1 VAVTTGEWNATS
13 AESGK
18 AGRFGAEATGRPGGD
33 VGHRQV
39 DVVAKPLIRDG
50 QMVADQLHERPG
62 PGVKVDRRIGALR
75 ALGEDDEQTNLA
87 PLAGAVTGILS
98 LIVMLNPFWNNCQR

>member
-1 VAVTTGEWNATS
+1 MEWNATS
-13 AESGK
+13 AESWK

-39 DVVAKPLIRDG
+39 DAVAEPLIRDG
-50 QMVADQLHERPG
+50 QMVSDQLHERPG

-75 ALGEDDEQTNLA
+75 ALGEGEEQTNLA
-87 PLAGAVTGILS
+87 PGHCRRT
-98 LIVMLNPFWNNCQR
+98 